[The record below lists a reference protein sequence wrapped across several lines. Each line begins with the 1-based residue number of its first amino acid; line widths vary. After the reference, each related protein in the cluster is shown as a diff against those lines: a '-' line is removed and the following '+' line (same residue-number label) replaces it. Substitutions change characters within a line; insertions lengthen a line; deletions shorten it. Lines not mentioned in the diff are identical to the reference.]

1 MKVELIH
8 EFSEFNLPLF
18 KVFDIIAVE
27 LFSFE
32 LITHEFD
39 TVGDSEDFLLP
50 FGFRSH
56 DLENGVESDEESFTS
71 LTVFREMIED
81 AFGC

>member
-1 MKVELIH
+1 MKVKLVH

-18 KVFDIIAVE
+18 EVFDIIAVE

-32 LITHEFD
+32 LITHELD

-50 FGFRSH
+50 FGFWSH
-56 DLENGVESDEESFTS
+56 DLKNGFEVDKESFTS